1 MANTFGNSYGLTT
14 LCPIINGRHN
24 NTALDKITRRRIQLL
39 KENSASPFAR
49 IPNTYFAR
57 LFILNDVFFE
67 QGNDVARDHLKSKY
81 LVFTSNFHGDLD
93 TYLSGMWQHAEAE
106 IRHIWQHAVAFNNVQ
121 NEKDFIAY
129 IKKCQ
134 LTTSLFFNGSTD
146 DTLQDQLKSLY
157 IKQAF
162 TEFALTHQGK
172 TAAQLRAAFNQFIRQ
187 VDIHNPVSPAWS
199 PGQETLSDLNPLQQR

>member
-14 LCPIINGRHN
+14 LCPLINGTDN
-24 NTALDKITRRRIQLL
+24 NRSLDKITRTRIQQLEED
-39 KENSASPFAR
+39 ENSPFAR
-49 IPNTYFAR
+49 VPNTYFAR

-81 LVFTSNFHGDLD
+81 LVFTSNFHGTLEP
-93 TYLSGMWQHAEAE
+93 YLKGMWKHAENDV
-106 IRHIWQHAVAFNNVQ
+106 RHIWQYAVAFDKVNSADEFV
-121 NEKDFIAY
+121 AY

-146 DTLQDQLKSLY
+146 DTLQQQLKSLY
-157 IKQAF
+157 VKQVF

-172 TAAQLRAAFNQFIRQ
+172 TATELRAAFNRFIQ
-187 VDIHNPVSPAWS
+187 DIDIHNLNAPTWQ
-199 PGQETLSDLNPLQQR
+199 PGQSQLKNIFNN